1 MEKKYRT
8 RDGDEIVATSPLELV
23 RQMNATS
30 RFGQHP
36 MVQGFMIGFA
46 KRELDY
52 SGREVSTWSAAN
64 FVADLILI
72 GYLTIID

>member
-8 RDGDEIVATSPLELV
+8 RDGDELVATSPFHLV
-23 RQMNATS
+23 EQMNETS
-30 RFGQHP
+30 RFGRHP
-36 MVQGFMIGFA
+36 MVQGFMQGFA

-52 SGREVSTWSAAN
+52 SGQEVSTWSAAN

-72 GYLTIID
+72 GYLTVVD